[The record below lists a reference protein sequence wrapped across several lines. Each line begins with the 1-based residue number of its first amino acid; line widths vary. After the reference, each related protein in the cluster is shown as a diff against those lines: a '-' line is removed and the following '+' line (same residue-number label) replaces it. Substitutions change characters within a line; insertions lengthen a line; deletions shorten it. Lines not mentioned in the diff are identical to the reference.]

1 MNSVTLD
8 NVIDAAMQ
16 LPDDQREMLVSI
28 LQMRQIEARRHEI
41 AKDAQA
47 SLNAYRAGKLKAQ
60 SAEQAIHELHQSLED
75 EEWM

>member
-41 AKDAQA
+41 AQDAQA
-47 SLNAYRAGKLKAQ
+47 SLDAYRYRAGKLKAQ
-60 SAEQAIHELHQSLED
+60 SAEETISELRGVRISPT
-75 EEWM
+75 

>member
-1 MNSVTLD
+1 MNTVTLD

-41 AKDAQA
+41 AQDAQK
-47 SLNAYRAGKLKAQ
+47 SLADYHMGKLKAQ
-60 SAEQAIHELHQSLED
+60 SAEETIRELHEGLED
-75 EEWM
+75 EE